1 MPLTPKAIYKDYKNN
16 DLGKKFSVDLLL
28 NIIDHAETIETRKE
42 SIKMLGKIQP
52 NDVKTYKFLEHLIIS
67 DTNEEVRAITCNVLR
82 NNYLEKALTPI
93 SWVLEHEKSLKC
105 LIIGVKTLRD
115 IDNNES
121 RSLLI
126 EKLDIFYRKEDK
138 FNLKSITGKRIFNKF
153 SNKELSEILINYF
166 IISFLI
172 STFGYVKYKF
182 DSSALIT
189 ELDLS
194 NVESF
199 EPGTRKLENLIES
212 ILSLKYIKK
221 LDLRFNRLNRIP
233 KLINFSMEEL
243 DLSYNKIVKLP
254 KFNKL
259 PSVKNLN
266 LKSNRIRSLPK
277 SIGSF
282 CSLES
287 LNLRNNMLTSLP
299 SLFNNLTC
307 LKTLDLHGNKF
318 DKINVNLNKSLKHLE
333 LGWNNFNLFPDVIK
347 VLSQLVKLGMGGNKL
362 KEIPEW
368 IDTFQD
374 LKDLDLYDNKISRLP
389 SSIGTL
395 NSLESLNLRNNNLSK
410 LPESFK
416 NLKSLKKLNLSWNNF
431 KILPDC
437 IMKLSSL
444 EELNLWGN
452 KLEELPESIS
462 LLSNL
467 KILDLHFNKFDKL
480 SFTVQKLKQNKDL
493 TIKF

>member
-1 MPLTPKAIYKDYKNN
+1 MPLTPKAIYKDYKSN
-16 DLGKKFSVDLLL
+16 DLDKNFSVDLLL
-28 NIIDHAETIETRKE
+28 NIIDHTENIETRKE

-52 NDVKTYKFLEHLIIS
+52 NDIETYKFLEHLIIS
-67 DTNEEVRAITCNVLR
+67 DTNEEVRAITYNVLR
-82 NNYLEKALTPI
+82 KNYLEKALTPI

-105 LIIGVKTLRD
+105 QIIGVKTLQD

-121 RSLLI
+121 KSLLL
-126 EKLDIFYRKEDK
+126 EKLDKFYGREDK
-138 FNLKSITGKRIFNKF
+138 FNLKSVLGMKNFNKF

-166 IISFLI
+166 IITFLI
-172 STFGYVKYKF
+172 STFGFVKYKT
-182 DSSALIT
+182 DNYALIT

-199 EPGTRKLENLIES
+199 EPKSRKLENLIES
-212 ILSLKYIKK
+212 ILSLKSIKK
-221 LDLRFNRLNRIP
+221 LDLRFNRLSNIP
-233 KLINFSMEEL
+233 KLINYSIEEL

-259 PSVKNLN
+259 PGVKNLN
-266 LKSNRIRSLPK
+266 LKSNRIRALPK
-277 SIGSF
+277 SIGSL
-282 CSLES
+282 CSLEN
-287 LNLRNNMLTSLP
+287 LNLRNNMLTYLP
-299 SLFNNLTC
+299 SSFNNLTC

-318 DKINVNLNKSLKHLE
+318 DKINVNLNKTLKQLE
-333 LGWNNFNLFPDVIK
+333 IGWNNFDSFPEILAT
-347 VLSQLVKLGMGGNKL
+347 LSNLVKLGMGGNTL
-362 KEIPEW
+362 NEIPEW
-368 IDTFQD
+368 IEKFQY
-374 LKDLDLYDNKISRLP
+374 LKDLDLYDNKISQLP

-395 NSLESLNLRNNNLSK
+395 NSLETLNLRNNNISK

-431 KILPDC
+431 KFLPDWIC
-437 IMKLSSL
+437 KLSSL

-462 LLSNL
+462 SLSNL
-467 KILDLHFNKFDKL
+467 KILDLHFNKFDRL
-480 SFTVQKLKQNKDL
+480 PLAVQKLKQNKDL

>member
-1 MPLTPKAIYKDYKNN
+1 MPFTPKAIYQDYKSN
-16 DLGKKFSVDLLL
+16 DLDKDVSVDLLL

-42 SIKMLGKIQP
+42 SIKILGKIKP
-52 NDVKTYKFLEHLIIS
+52 HDKKTYKFLEHLIIS

-82 NNYLEKALTPI
+82 KHYLEKALTPI
-93 SWVLEHEKSLKC
+93 SWVLEHETSLKC

-121 RSLLI
+121 KSLLI
-126 EKLDIFYRKEDK
+126 EKLDTFYRMKDK
-138 FNLKSITGKRIFNKF
+138 FNLKSIIGKNNFNQF
-153 SNKELSEILINYF
+153 SNMELSEILINYF

-172 STFGYVKYKF
+172 STFGYVKFK
-182 DSSALIT
+182 SNNCALIT

-199 EPGTRKLENLIES
+199 EPDSRKLENLIKS
-212 ILSLKYIKK
+212 ILSLKCIKK
-221 LDLRFNRLNRIP
+221 LDLRFNHLSKIP
-233 KLINFSMEEL
+233 KLISFSMEEL

-254 KFNKL
+254 KFNNL
-259 PSVKNLN
+259 HSVKNLN

-277 SIGSF
+277 SFGSF
-282 CSLES
+282 CSLEN
-287 LNLRNNMLTSLP
+287 LNLRNNMLTHLP
-299 SLFNNLTC
+299 SSFNNLSC

-318 DKINVNLNKSLKHLE
+318 NKIIVNLSKSIKNLE
-333 LGWNNFNLFPDVIK
+333 LGWNNFNLFPGVVK
-347 VLSQLVKLGMGGNKL
+347 TLSHLVKLGIGGNKIN
-362 KEIPEW
+362 EIPEW
-368 IDTFQD
+368 IGTFQD
-374 LKDLDLYDNKISRLP
+374 LRDLDLYDNKISRLP

-410 LPESFK
+410 LPQSFK

-431 KILPDC
+431 RTLPDC
-437 IMKLSSL
+437 ISKLSSL

-452 KLEELPESIS
+452 KLEALPESIS
-462 LLSNL
+462 SLSNL
-467 KILDLHFNKFDKL
+467 KILDLHFNKFDRL
-480 SFTVQKLKQNKDL
+480 PFTAQKLMQNKDL